1 MILSPWHGLLAEQ
14 TELAQNPVGAQ
25 IKSMGFIVV
34 MVVVMWVLLFL
45 PQRKKAKEL
54 EALVKSLKAGD
65 KVVTSSGI
73 VGVVLSIKDRS
84 VAIRSA
90 ESKLEIL
97 KSSVA
102 EVLDRS
108 VEGAE
113 KVNSANS

>member
-1 MILSPWHGLLAEQ
+1 MEPNQ
-14 TELAQNPVGAQ
+14 TAAQ
-25 IKSMGFIVV
+25 IKSIGFLVV
-34 MVVVMWVLLFL
+34 MVVVMWVLIFL

-54 EALVKSLKAGD
+54 DALVKSLKAGD

-97 KSSVA
+97 KTSVA
-102 EVLDRS
+102 EVTDRGG
-108 VEGAE
+108 EPAE
-113 KVNSANS
+113 AKN